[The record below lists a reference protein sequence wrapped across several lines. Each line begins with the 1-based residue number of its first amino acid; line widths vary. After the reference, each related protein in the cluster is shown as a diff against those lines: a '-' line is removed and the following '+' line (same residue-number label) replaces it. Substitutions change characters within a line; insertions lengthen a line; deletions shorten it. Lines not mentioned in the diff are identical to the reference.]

1 MIITQFLHTQDLK
14 IQLNQLAPL
23 LLSITFF
30 FLKKGILVDY
40 KFQ

>member
-30 FLKKGILVDY
+30 FKKGILVDY